1 MGACAEPVRCA
12 VVGCGDVLAKY
23 RATLPRYPLLRVVR
37 CADLF
42 RERAERG
49 AAGFTGA
56 VACAAEDVFTD
67 SDVELVIN
75 LTPPQNH
82 AEISMRALRSGK
94 SVYSEKPLAADLA
107 AAAALLA
114 EARGRPAAIGCA
126 PDTFLGTAGRVARR
140 LIDEGRIGRP
150 LGAVAMMLSPGHER
164 SCATPEVFYQ
174 RGAGPMLDMGV
185 YYITMLVSLLGPVR
199 RATGMTGGGSPAR
212 TIDVGP
218 RAGRTFAPEVA
229 THVTGIL
236 EFAAGPVATVVASFD
251 VWGTQTPHIEIYG
264 TDGALVLPDP
274 NFFAGPVR
282 LRRARSSGW
291 ETVPLTAD
299 GVAGRGT
306 GIADMAHWLRGLSV
320 GQRASGALGYHVLE
334 IMETIER
341 AGGSA
346 RDLESSCPRPP
357 SLPDHIRPGAC
368 PWCQ

>member
-12 VVGCGDVLAKY
+12 VVGCGDVLRKY
-23 RATLPRYPLLRVVR
+23 QATLPRYPLLRVVR
-37 CADLF
+37 CADLV

-49 AAGFTGA
+49 AAGFPGA
-56 VACAAEDVFTD
+56 IACAAEDVFTD

-75 LTPPQNH
+75 LTPPQSH
-82 AEISMRALRSGK
+82 AEISMQALRSGK

-107 AAAALLA
+107 AASALLT
-114 EARGRPAAIGCA
+114 EARERAVVIGCA

-140 LIDEGRIGRP
+140 LIDEGQIGRP
-150 LGAVAMMLSPGHER
+150 LGATAMMLSPGHER
-164 SCATPEVFYQ
+164 SCATPEVFYR

-185 YYITMLVSLLGPVR
+185 YYVTMLVSLLGPVR
-199 RATGMTGGGSPAR
+199 RATGMTGGGMTGGGMTGGGPPAR

-229 THVTGIL
+229 THV
-236 EFAAGPVATVVASFD
+236 VASFD
-251 VWGTQTPHIEIYG
+251 VWGTEAPHIEIYG

-282 LRRARSSGW
+282 LRRARSSSW
-291 ETVPLTAD
+291 ETIPLAAD

-306 GIADMAHWLRGLSV
+306 GIADMAHWLRGLSAS
-320 GQRASGALGYHVLE
+320 QRASGALGYHVLE

-346 RDLESSCPRPP
+346 RDLESSCPRP
-357 SLPDHIRPGAC
+357 SALPDHIRPGTC